1 MSNEIKCNY
10 HSARLQTLL
19 SLLCLASILL
29 GCRNS
34 QDRSVFSPYSPN
46 VLILQS
52 PDTEIPSTPTS
63 ETQKNRSGAYFP
75 GFGAAQAPG
84 ATGAWQLKLAD
95 KGPPTSNV
103 NTPRPIAEGVKMGQD
118 SSPTLRCPVFGY
130 KNGKATRK
138 KMKSAF
144 SEDTNGIL
152 KKRTTESTEVFIPAE
167 TRGNLRKTD

>member
-1 MSNEIKCNY
+1 MSNEIKCNH

-34 QDRSVFSPYSPN
+34 QDRSAFSPYSPMIPN

-63 ETQKNRSGAYFP
+63 ETQNNRSGTSFP

-103 NTPRPIAEGVKMGQD
+103 NTPRPIAGGVKMGQD
-118 SSPTLRCPVFGY
+118 SSSRTAQLSDAQLVFWIQNMV
-130 KNGKATRK
+130 KQPERK
-138 KMKSAF
+138 
-144 SEDTNGIL
+144 
-152 KKRTTESTEVFIPAE
+152 
-167 TRGNLRKTD
+167 

>member
-1 MSNEIKCNY
+1 MPCIDPAWVQKQPISV
-10 HSARLQTLL
+10 SLQ
-19 SLLCLASILL
+19 SL
-29 GCRNS
+29 
-34 QDRSVFSPYSPN
+34 FPN

-103 NTPRPIAEGVKMGQD
+103 NTPRPIAGGVKMGQD
-118 SSPTLRCPVFGY
+118 SSSRTAQLSDAWFFGY

-138 KMKSAF
+138 NYEISF
-144 SEDTNGIL
+144 
-152 KKRTTESTEVFIPAE
+152 F
-167 TRGNLRKTD
+167 